1 MAYLRREVKQQ
12 IPRSANPSGAQAA
25 RFARDD
31 TVAVAEGFP
40 FDFAPFTDSVQGKQ
54 DRLSTAGRDVR
65 FANADKT
72 VAAFV
77 VPGTWARTPRSE

>member
-1 MAYLRREVKQQ
+1 MIFEGAERLLAYLTRDVKKQ
-12 IPRSANPSGAQAA
+12 IP

-31 TVAVAEGFP
+31 SRDGEGF
-40 FDFAPFTDSVQGKQ
+40 ASAARGRGRDS
-54 DRLSTAGRDVR
+54 STSGRDVR
-65 FANADKT
+65 FASVDKT

>member
-1 MAYLRREVKQQ
+1 M
-12 IPRSANPSGAQAA
+12 
-25 RFARDD
+25 
-31 TVAVAEGFP
+31 
-40 FDFAPFTDSVQGKQ
+40 
-54 DRLSTAGRDVR
+54 GRDVR